1 MAQDEFNPRLG
12 RIRDARRARAQ
23 RHAALVFRQAG
34 KHGARALRQRG
45 HISPA
50 TPKRGMGAGVRAAAG
65 LIAPG
70 SRRVIVKARYTR
82 IVAGD
87 LGAARAHIKYIV
99 RDGVTREG
107 APGRLYDANG
117 DDADGSAFLDRSE
130 KDPHQFRF
138 VVSADEGARLA
149 DLKPFVRD
157 LVVQM
162 ERDLDTKLDWVAV
175 DHFNTGHPHTHIVIR
190 GRDMNGEELVMA
202 RDYISHGVRAR
213 AQALITLELGPET
226 EVERV
231 QKLFNEV
238 GQERLTRLDRS
249 LIARAKDGIL
259 VVSAA
264 EEADPVQ
271 QTLRVGRL
279 KTLER
284 LGLAK
289 ERQQGVWALDT
300 AAERKLRQLGER
312 ADKFKM
318 MQRALK
324 EAGIERAAAG
334 MALFERGPR
343 KAPLIG
349 KVVGVGLVDE
359 ITDRTW
365 VVVDAADGRVHY
377 AELGRLQ
384 PGEAPARGML
394 VALGGDGL
402 QVKPSVHPR
411 AQVLSPVELERQAA
425 YDGPTWLDQAIL
437 SKWRP
442 DASARGFASEVDNA
456 IAARSGWLVA
466 HQLAEVTP
474 AGNMAPKPDNDAP
487 PATGRDRAPGGRPRA
502 PSQRLLCARRARP
515 ADRRHVRPLHRH
527 ADRQARRH
535 PPPGHL
541 HAGPVE
547 AGPRAVQGARRHGAH
562 RAEPHHME
570 PRSGPRVA
578 GTGLTIGQFGLDR
591 PERSGAHGSSPVAWE
606 RLGRGR

>member
-1 MAQDEFNPRLG
+1 MAQDDINPQLG

-45 HISPA
+45 HISPTA
-50 TPKRGMGAGVRAAAG
+50 PKRGMGTGVRAAAG
-65 LIAPG
+65 LMAPG
-70 SRRVIVKARYTR
+70 TRRVIVKARYTR

-87 LGAARAHIKYIV
+87 LGAARAHMKYIV

-117 DDADGSAFLDRSE
+117 DDADGSAFLDRSG

-138 VVSADEGARLA
+138 VVSADEGSRLA
-149 DLKPFVRD
+149 DLKPFIRD
-157 LVVQM
+157 LLSQM

-190 GRDMNGEELVMA
+190 GRDRNGQELVMA
-202 RDYISHGVRAR
+202 RDYISHGVRGR

-231 QKLFNEV
+231 QKLYNEV

-249 LIARAKDGIL
+249 LVARAKDGVL
-259 VVSAA
+259 VVSAT
-264 EEADPVQ
+264 EEQHPVQ
-271 QTLRVGRL
+271 RTLRVGRL
-279 KTLER
+279 RTLER

-289 ERQQGVWALDT
+289 QRRPGVWAIDT
-300 AAERKLRQLGER
+300 RAETKLRQLGER
-312 ADKFKM
+312 ADKM

-324 EAGIERAAAG
+324 EAGIERAAAS

-349 KVVGVGLVDE
+349 KVVGIGLVDE

-365 VVVDAADGRVHY
+365 VVVDAVDGRVHY

-384 PGEAPARGML
+384 PGEVPARGML
-394 VALGGDGL
+394 VALGGDSL

-411 AQVLSPVELERQAA
+411 VQLLSPVELEQQAA

-442 DASARGFASEVDNA
+442 DAAGRGFAAEVDKA
-456 IAARSGWLVA
+456 LAARGRWLVA
-466 HQLAEVTP
+466 RHLA
-474 AGNMAPKPDNDAP
+474 
-487 PATGRDRAPGGRPRA
+487 
-502 PSQRLLCARRARP
+502 
-515 ADRRHVRPLHRH
+515 
-527 ADRQARRH
+527 
-535 PPPGHL
+535 
-541 HAGPVE
+541 E
-547 AGPRAVQGARRHGAH
+547 AGPTAEIAPRTDMMRRLRQTETQRLADDLS
-562 RAEPHHME
+562 RRLDASYLPAEPGRQIAGVYERSITTPTGKLAVIRQQDTFTLAPWRPALE
-570 PRSGPRVA
+570 PFKGRGVMGMIGPNRVTWA
-578 GTGLTIGQFGLDR
+578 LDR
-591 PERSGAHGSSPVAWE
+591 
-606 RLGRGR
+606 GRGLPGRS